1 MTDCR
6 QKAPR
11 LYDSVIKEGAQA
23 CGETYWRTRTAR
35 IFSSSWGK
43 RRTASDSSERKRRK
57 IPPRRRNGRC
67 SSVHSSASD
76 GAGKGYEVF
85 LFAAGKFPECWRL
98 FAADDDICRLLRRYE
113 DAFRY
118 PDKAEKLEPS
128 NREPAFSWAARYEE
142 RVDCESACRIRCV
155 IAERLCR
162 EACLNKRKK

>member
-1 MTDCR
+1 M
-6 QKAPR
+6 
-11 LYDSVIKEGAQA
+11 
-23 CGETYWRTRTAR
+23 
-35 IFSSSWGK
+35 
-43 RRTASDSSERKRRK
+43 
-57 IPPRRRNGRC
+57 
-67 SSVHSSASD
+67 
-76 GAGKGYEVF
+76 F